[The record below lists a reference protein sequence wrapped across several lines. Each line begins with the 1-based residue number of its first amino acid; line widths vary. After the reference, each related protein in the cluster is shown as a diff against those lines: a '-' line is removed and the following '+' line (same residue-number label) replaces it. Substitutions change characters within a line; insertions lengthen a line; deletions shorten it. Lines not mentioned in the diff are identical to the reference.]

1 MTPLGK
7 TLQSIVEGPTTDRQD
22 MLTYS
27 RVMSSDWQLA
37 CGLSQTSIKTKDRAA
52 EQHHLVVS
60 SAQIHYVTLKR
71 SHCYCVC
78 LYGGCLQRFPACF
91 QG

>member
-7 TLQSIVEGPTTDRQD
+7 TLQSIVEGPTTED

-27 RVMSSDWQLA
+27 RVMSPDWQLA

-52 EQHHLVVS
+52 EQQHLVVL
-60 SAQIHYVTLKR
+60 SAQIHISVQTAITTAR
-71 SHCYCVC
+71 
-78 LYGGCLQRFPACF
+78 
-91 QG
+91 